1 MVINQPLL
9 IASPLQVIQR
19 LGTIW
24 MEDGF
29 WSSVAY
35 SFTRITG
42 GFLLSFVLGIG
53 LAVLAGKFHTI
64 EVLLWPLILAVKTVP
79 IVAIILICLIWMTSS
94 QLTMFIVVL
103 MILPIIYTNM
113 LNAIK
118 SSQSTSSE

>member
-64 EVLLWPLILAVKTVP
+64 EVLLWP
-79 IVAIILICLIWMTSS
+79 IILSK
-94 QLTMFIVVL
+94 Q
-103 MILPIIYTNM
+103 
-113 LNAIK
+113 
-118 SSQSTSSE
+118 